1 MGNTSPQTTYSV
13 QISPPSS
20 PLDSGIYRHP
30 LFKSDLASTPDPS
43 IKTLRCIL
51 EKNKEKFAARKCLG
65 SRKNGIEIWRT
76 YKEAIEMGKWLF
88 ASIRKRGLEPKK
100 EEYHGRKLRFVALY
114 SKNREEFIISDFS
127 CIYYDLVSVPIY
139 DTLGPEAVE
148 YIFDHTMVELL
159 IVSNENIRKLLKDK
173 KLAHLKNIIKMD
185 KEPLSSDEITS
196 LSEKN
201 INIHDFWEMMEEG
214 KTLPAVQIPEL
225 GPENIYTF
233 SYTSGT
239 TGKPKGAMLTH
250 ANFVSAMSSAT
261 NLFHFGDNEFYL
273 SYLPLAHVFERLVFN
288 TMLFIGATIGF
299 FCGDVQKLKED
310 LAWIRPTIF
319 ITVPRL
325 LLRFHDVIKTNLG
338 KLKGCKKKL
347 ADKAINTKLANLASK
362 GSVNHGLYDKLIFK
376 KMRAALGG
384 RVEKMLIGSAPT
396 SAEVLDFM
404 KIAFNVA
411 IVEGYGQTEATAAS
425 CSTWPDD
432 GRGSGCVGGPCA
444 NTEIKIV
451 SVPEMNYFSTDKDE
465 NGNIC
470 PRGEL
475 CLRGSGVFLGY
486 YKDDEKTK
494 EALDNDGWLHTGDVV
509 KMNVNG
515 SIKIIDRKKNIFKL
529 SHGEYVA
536 VEKVES
542 VYLKSHLINEI
553 FVYGDSFQNYLVAI
567 VCPNP
572 DAIMEICS
580 KIGVKEE
587 NIDKILK
594 MKKFQDAVIKELNIV
609 GKEGKLLGFEMVKK
623 IYFEKDSFVNKDIL
637 TTTFKIKRHEAKI
650 LYQKEIDELYKEG
663 VPENK

>member
-1 MGNTSPQTTYSV
+1 MGNTPPQTIYSV

-30 LFKSDLASTPDPS
+30 LFKSNLAVSPDPS
-43 IKTLRCIL
+43 IKTLRCML
-51 EKNKEKFAARKCLG
+51 EKNKDKFATKKCLG
-65 SRKNGIEIWRT
+65 SKKNGIEVWKS
-76 YKEAIEMGKWLF
+76 YNEAIEMGKWLF
-88 ASIRKRGLEPKK
+88 ASMKKRGLEPQKQQ
-100 EEYHGRKLRFVALY
+100 YQGRQLGFVAIY
-114 SKNREEFIISDFS
+114 SKNREEFIITDFC

-148 YIFDHTMVELL
+148 FIFDHTMVELL
-159 IVSNENIRKLLKDK
+159 VASNENIRKLIKDK
-173 KLAHLKNIIKMD
+173 KLAHLKNLIKID
-185 KEPLSSDEITS
+185 EEPLSNNEITL
-196 LSEKN
+196 LSENN
-201 INIHDFWEMMEEG
+201 INIHDFWKMIEEG
-214 KTLPAVQIPEL
+214 KTLPTEQIPAL
-225 GPENIYTF
+225 SPESIYTF

-250 ANFVSAMSSAT
+250 GNFVSAISNAT
-261 NLFHFGDNEFYL
+261 NLFHFGEDEVYL

-288 TMLFIGATIGF
+288 TMLFSGATIGF

-347 ADKAINTKLANLASK
+347 AEKAINTKLANLASK
-362 GSVNHGLYDKLIFK
+362 GIVTHGLYDKLIFK

-384 RVEKMLIGSAPT
+384 RVNKMVIGSAPT
-396 SAEVLDFM
+396 SPEVLDFM

-411 IVEGYGQTEATAAS
+411 IVEGYGQTEGTAAS
-425 CSTWPDD
+425 CATWQED

-465 NGNIC
+465 NGNFC

-475 CLRGSGVFLGY
+475 CVRGYGVFLGY

-494 EALDNDGWLHTGDVV
+494 EAIDNDGWLHTGDIV

-529 SHGEYVA
+529 SHGEYIA

-542 VYLKSHLINEI
+542 AYLKSHLVNEI
-553 FVYGDSFQNYLVAI
+553 FVYGDSFQNHLVAI
-567 VCPNP
+567 VSPNI
-572 DAIMEICS
+572 DAIKDVCT
-580 KIGVKEE
+580 KIGVKEAD
-587 NIDKILK
+587 IDKILK
-594 MKKFQDAVIKELNIV
+594 MKEIKDAVIKELNIV
-609 GKEGKLLGFEMVKK
+609 GKEGKLFGFEMVKN

-663 VPENK
+663 VAENK